1 MKIKIPFRIHPM
13 LATLSP
19 KPFHRPGWIYEEKYD
34 GVRLIAYKEGAGVR
48 LLTRND
54 VDRTENFPDVAARV
68 RHLRPARLLLDGEIV
83 VFDASGVSRFQLLQQ
98 RAGKPVYT
106 VFDCLYHD
114 KADLRREPLSA
125 RRARLLRVIAS
136 NEVMKPS
143 QVLSENGFDAFAAAK
158 RRGYEGVVAKNLFSA
173 YSAGRSADWV
183 KFKVRRE
190 DEFVIA
196 GYTLPGGARPYFGAL
211 LLGAYRGSKLRYA
224 GKVGAGFNIKLL
236 AALHRKFQPLIT
248 RKSPFADPPDDR
260 GVIFLAPQLMAQIAY
275 QEWTAEGRLRQ
286 PVFLG
291 LREDKRPED
300 VSFPTVSRNG

>member
-1 MKIKIPFRIHPM
+1 M

-19 KPFHRPGWIYEEKYD
+19 KPFNRPGWVYEEKYD

-54 VDRTENFPDVAARV
+54 LDRTEDFPDVAARIG
-68 RHLRPARLLLDGEIV
+68 RLRPGALLLDGEIA

-98 RAGKPVYT
+98 RAGKPVYA
-106 VFDCLYHD
+106 VFDCLYHN
-114 KADLRREPLSA
+114 KEDLRREPLSA

-136 NEVMKPS
+136 DEVMKPS
-143 QVLSENGFDAFAAAK
+143 QMLSENGLDAFAAAK
-158 RRGYEGVVAKNLFSA
+158 SRGYEGVVAKRLSSA
-173 YSAGRSADWV
+173 YHQGRSTDWL

-196 GYTLPGGARPYFGAL
+196 GYTQPGGARPYFGAL

-224 GKVGAGFNIKLL
+224 GKVGTGFNAESL
-236 AALHRKFQPLIT
+236 AALYRKFQPLIA
-248 RKSPFADPPDDR
+248 RKPLLTDPPGER
-260 GVIFLAPQLMAQIAY
+260 GVTFLAPRLVAQISY
-275 QEWTAEGRLRQ
+275 QEWTADGKLRQ

-300 VSFPTVSRNG
+300 VIFPAEGRNG